1 METRRRSS
9 SRHPLNWEG
18 FSSFPLQ
25 RPIVGSD
32 PMRPFSRGGHRGR
45 RRAEGWA
52 RDVKAGR
59 GCSSRR
65 PEIVSEGC
73 RCNSHGPQCQPAAV
87 CKLLAAASAAII
99 FIAHRGFRCHAKIL
113 LLFLGIAFFRL
124 SSSSSPYHEHT
135 GLYFLAVL
143 CIPHVFLDSWHLVKA
158 LYNLRRGETLPP
170 ARRLDGLN

>member
-1 METRRRSS
+1 MQLARPTVPAGGCLQTPGSRQRR
-9 SRHPLNWEG
+9 HNL
-18 FSSFPLQ
+18 
-25 RPIVGSD
+25 
-32 PMRPFSRGGHRGR
+32 
-45 RRAEGWA
+45 
-52 RDVKAGR
+52 
-59 GCSSRR
+59 
-65 PEIVSEGC
+65 
-73 RCNSHGPQCQPAAV
+73 
-87 CKLLAAASAAII
+87 
-99 FIAHRGFRCHAKIL
+99 IAHRGFRCHAKIL